1 MATNVAELLFGNA
14 PEDDEA
20 DDYSL
25 TADGEDGDLPDLD
38 ALEALASPEDE
49 SDEYAAEQDDTD
61 GEEVEADEPD
71 ERYAQLEA
79 ERAQLLQERDR
90 YAQERQLQAIQHA
103 QQAWR
108 QQEAQVIQQASQ
120 MPDWERAASHVIG
133 FYRSQIQ
140 QITQAAQDLI
150 GQAYAGQ
157 WLDQVAQQSG
167 LTAEDRALLAGL
179 PPDRVP
185 QIAQALANK
194 NRQLDDRLARIEAE
208 QKQLRRGRQANRRML
223 TQADG
228 PSAARGAPPQ
238 RQRYQDGST
247 EQLLAIFNAKRA
259 ISQRGR

>member
-25 TADGEDGDLPDLD
+25 TADGEDGDLPELD

-49 SDEYAAEQDDTD
+49 SDEYAAGQDDTD
-61 GEEVEADEPD
+61 GEEVDAEPD

-90 YAQERQLQAIQHA
+90 YAQERQLQAVQHA

-120 MPDWERAASHVIG
+120 MPDWERAASHVIS
-133 FYRSQIQ
+133 FYRNQIQ
-140 QITQAAQDLI
+140 QVTQAAQELI

-185 QIAQALANK
+185 QIAQALAAK
-194 NRQLDDRLARIEAE
+194 NAQLDSRLARIEDE
-208 QKQLRRGRQANRRML
+208 QKQLRRGRQASRRML

-228 PSAARGAPPQ
+228 PSAARGAPPR

-247 EQLLAIFNAKRA
+247 EQLLAIFNAKKA
-259 ISQRGR
+259 IAQRGR